1 MTTVPRALHLL
12 ACALVL
18 AAGARDERSAR
29 FQELEKDAKAP
40 KAETRRA
47 AVQGL
52 AELGDRKAWDLVVG
66 LLDDREPMVADEA
79 EVALGSVDDPKLVAE
94 LLGPAGLGHKD
105 AWVRLRVAEALG
117 RMPGPLEADRLAR
130 TFLAA
135 DANAPSAS
143 SVPNAIELR
152 RTLLWTVERQAN
164 RQKVAGNGAK
174 LYAAAERIA
183 GSRQDS
189 ELRGAALQ
197 AMVALDGTAAHA
209 RILEWLGERDRALRC
224 AAMRAVAT
232 LGEQECLDRSRAGL
246 DDPETNVRAQAIENL
261 AKLASRASMLALA
274 NQLGVEKRERLKY
287 TILAYLR
294 GMSGL
299 DVGFDPDAWRRWA
312 ETIQSKLVTGEG
324 PVVRATTIPGTKASF
339 AGLNLI
345 SDRVCFLV
353 DFSGSTWQ
361 TKVGEKTRKEVLDAK
376 LCQALEALPPGTRFN
391 VMPYTND
398 PIPWEK
404 KLVASEPANVK
415 RALEFFE
422 RCHRSG
428 RGNFFDAALLALE
441 DPDVDTIVV
450 LTDGVPTGGHRWNL
464 ELMFEVLVEKDRY
477 RKVAFDSILVD
488 APKSKQKLWQELAER
503 TGGRMVIAKLD

>member
-1 MTTVPRALHLL
+1 MKTVPGILLLL
-12 ACALVL
+12 ACTLV
-18 AAGARDERSAR
+18 AAAPDGKAAR

-40 KAETRRA
+40 RAETRRA

-66 LLDDREPMVADEA
+66 LLDDKESMVADEA
-79 EVALGSVDDPKLVAE
+79 EVALGSVADPKLVAD

-105 AWVRLRVAEALG
+105 AWVRLRIAEAVG
-117 RMPGPLEADRLAR
+117 RVPCPLDAERLAR
-130 TFLAA
+130 AFLAA
-135 DANAPSAS
+135 D
-143 SVPNAIELR
+143 PNAVEFR
-152 RTLLWTVERQAN
+152 RTLLWTVERQAQ
-164 RQKVAGNGAK
+164 RQKIAGDPAK
-174 LYAAAERIA
+174 LFAAADRIA
-183 GSRQDS
+183 GSRQDP

-197 AMVALDGTAAHA
+197 AMVALDGAAAHA
-209 RILEWLGERDRALRC
+209 TIVEWLAERDRALRC

-246 DDPETNVRAQAIENL
+246 DDAETSVRAQAIENL

-312 ETIQSKLVTGEG
+312 ETIRDKLSTGEG

-361 TKVGEKTRKEVLDAK
+361 TKIGEKTRKEVLDAK
-376 LCQALEALPPGTRFN
+376 LRQALEALPAGTRFN
-391 VMPYTND
+391 LMPYTND

-404 KLVASEPANVK
+404 KLVASDPSTVK

-488 APKSKQKLWQELAER
+488 APKSKQRLWQELAER
-503 TGGRMVIAKLD
+503 TGGRMVVAKLD

>member
-1 MTTVPRALHLL
+1 MTTVPRVLFLL
-12 ACALVL
+12 AWVWALAL
-18 AAGARDERSAR
+18 AAGPPDEKAAR
-29 FQELEKDAKAP
+29 FQELEKEAKAP
-40 KAETRRA
+40 RAETRRA

-52 AELGDRKAWDLVVG
+52 AELGDRKSWDRVVD
-66 LLDDREPMVADEA
+66 LLDDRESMVADEA
-79 EVALGSVDDPKLVAE
+79 EVALGAVADPKLVAD

-117 RMPGPLEADRLAR
+117 RMPGPLDADRLAR
-130 TFLAA
+130 AFLAA
-135 DANAPSAS
+135 DPG
-143 SVPNAIELR
+143 AIELR
-152 RTLLWTVERQAN
+152 RTLLWTVERQAK
-164 RQKVAGNGAK
+164 RRKIAGDAARV
-174 LYAAAERIA
+174 YAAAERIA

-197 AMVALDGTAAHA
+197 AMVALDGTAARA
-209 RILEWLGERDRALRC
+209 TIVEWLGERDRALRC

-232 LGEQECLDRSRAGL
+232 FGEQERLDRSRVGL

-299 DVGFDPDAWRRWA
+299 DAGFDPDAWRRWA
-312 ETIQSKLVTGEG
+312 ETIRDKLVTGEG

-376 LCQALEALPPGTRFN
+376 LRQALEALPAGTRFN
-391 VMPYTND
+391 VMPYTNG

-404 KLVASEPANVK
+404 KLVPSDPSTVK
-415 RALEFFE
+415 RALDFFE

-428 RGNFFDAALLALE
+428 RGNFFDAAQLALE
-441 DPDVDTIVV
+441 DPEVDTIVV

-488 APKSKQKLWQELAER
+488 APVSKQKLWQELAER
-503 TGGRMVIAKLD
+503 TGGRMAIAKLDG

>member
-1 MTTVPRALHLL
+1 MTPVPEMLLLRACAW
-12 ACALVL
+12 ACALAL
-18 AAGARDERSAR
+18 AAGPPDERAAR
-29 FQELEKDAKAP
+29 FQELEKESKAP
-40 KAETRRA
+40 RAETRRA
-47 AVQGL
+47 AVQAL
-52 AELGDRKAWDLVVG
+52 AELGDRKAWDVVVG
-66 LLDDREPMVADEA
+66 LLDDRESMVADEA
-79 EVALGSVDDPKLVAE
+79 EVALGSVADAKLVVE
-94 LLGPAGLGHKD
+94 LFGAAGLGHKD

-117 RMPGPLEADRLAR
+117 RMPGPLDADRLAR
-130 TFLAA
+130 AFLAVE
-135 DANAPSAS
+135 PSAT
-143 SVPNAIELR
+143 ELR
-152 RTLLWTVERQAN
+152 RTLLWTVERQAK
-164 RQKVAGNGAK
+164 RQKIAGDSGK
-174 LYAAAERIA
+174 VFAAAERIA
-183 GSRQDS
+183 GSRQDP

-197 AMVALDGTAAHA
+197 AMVALDGAGAHA
-209 RILEWLGERDRALRC
+209 TLVEWLGERDRALRC

-232 LGEQECLDRSRAGL
+232 CGEQECLDRSRAGL

-274 NQLGVEKRERLKY
+274 NQLGVEKRERLRF

-299 DVGFDPDAWRRWA
+299 DVGFDPDAWKKWA
-312 ETIQSKLVTGEG
+312 ATIRDKLVTGED
-324 PVVRATTIPGTKASF
+324 PVVRGATIPGTKASF
-339 AGLNLI
+339 AGLSLT

-376 LCQALEALPPGTRFN
+376 LRQALEALPAGTRFN

-404 KLVASEPANVK
+404 RLVASDSSNVK

-422 RCHRSG
+422 RCHKSG

-488 APKSKQKLWQELAER
+488 APVSKQKLWKELAER
-503 TGGRMVIAKLD
+503 TGGRMVIAKLGE